1 MADNYDKK
9 AFVDLLLLPY
19 QSDETKKARRNL
31 SVTSAAVIAL
41 KIVNVDISG
50 GLLSFLRMSEE
61 RQAAGQ
67 DAVLWLAVVLIV
79 YWMVMFYFHRK
90 HDAEIQRERAV
101 LIDDAVQRARDEIQQ
116 SIDQIQVNSEAQP
129 LTIPELPHIQNA
141 KQIVKAYDAQKART
155 ERAARYGIL
164 LEDIQS
170 CVPHVLA
177 LVALALLAEAIFVR

>member
-90 HDAEIQRERAV
+90 HDAEIQNERRV
-101 LIDDAVQRARDEIQQ
+101 LIDDAVQIARRTVTEYDEM
-116 SIDQIQVNSEAQP
+116 
-129 LTIPELPHIQNA
+129 LA
-141 KQIVKAYDAQKART
+141 KGMKHVHLMQEYSSVTNDRQIVKAYDAQKART
-155 ERAARYGIL
+155 EKAARYGIH

-170 CVPHVLA
+170 NVPYVLA
-177 LVALALLAEAIFVR
+177 IVALALLAEAIFVR